1 MSRLSTK
8 QKGARCQKNHGIYNP
23 EKTVCSE
30 IRCNIK
36 GTLDNKIS
44 SVQLHHALWRVA
56 LAWLGSCSSLWLNV
70 VLLLANLII
79 VTMGYTLRFTVT
91 LLPSNDA
98 IATLNTTPPRKKPI
112 TFAEF
117 LGAVLWLVRLLLL
130 KFVND
135 PVFWSDLASLV
146 TSAYQQIFTMHT
158 KIPTRQKT
166 QIAMR

>member
-1 MSRLSTK
+1 
-8 QKGARCQKNHGIYNP
+8 
-23 EKTVCSE
+23 
-30 IRCNIK
+30 
-36 GTLDNKIS
+36 
-44 SVQLHHALWRVA
+44 
-56 LAWLGSCSSLWLNV
+56 LWLNV

-135 PVFWSDLASLV
+135 PVF
-146 TSAYQQIFTMHT
+146 
-158 KIPTRQKT
+158 
-166 QIAMR
+166 